1 MNRLPLLLLTLSLAL
16 PAAAQTT
23 PAAQLA
29 PAQPAAPVK
38 APPPTAK
45 ALNTEGFQLYQAGKY
60 PEALEK
66 FQAAVQADPKQAL
79 PRYNVAATLGV
90 LRKQGQICQYSAHR
104 ETILEQLKESVRL
117 DPKRL
122 QRAKEDADLDPIRD
136 TVGWQQLLGRSP
148 TRAADVPEILRKV
161 SWFGPGVGVY
171 GTLVTLKFE
180 DGGKVTLTKKVP
192 QEEGAPKTETITG
205 TYSVKGR
212 TVEVKL
218 PGQKPDTGSLNA
230 KGVLTL
236 KTLGAFYDSPSECEG

>member
-16 PAAAQTT
+16 PAAAQ
-23 PAAQLA
+23 
-29 PAQPAAPVK
+29 
-38 APPPTAK
+38 PPPSAK

-66 FQAAVQADPKQAL
+66 FQAAAQADPKHAL
-79 PRYNVAATLGV
+79 AQYNVAATLGV
-90 LRKQGQICQYSAHR
+90 LRKQGQICQHDAYR
-104 ETILEQLKESVRL
+104 DTILEHLTASVKL

-136 TVGWQQLLGRSP
+136 TVGWQRLLGRSP

-180 DGGKVTLTKKVP
+180 DGNKVTVTKKVP
-192 QEEGAPKTETITG
+192 QEEGEPKTETLTG

-212 TVEVKL
+212 NVEVKL
-218 PGQKPDTGSLNA
+218 TGQKPDTGSLDT
-230 KGVLTL
+230 KGLLKL
-236 KTLGAFYDSPSECEG
+236 KTLGTFYDSPSECDA